1 MVGIHPW
8 AFLVIFSSLI
18 VLLFLTCYFS
28 SDSVFLF
35 DLFKYVYHRFTSHT
49 GWFIGSEEPLPHARL
64 FNSRVR
70 LTYMATS
77 FYFNPAPLRDA
88 TNVHIWIPS
97 YHFLFS
103 THAPLA
109 GVQLVTPPNAS
120 VSIEFQP
127 IHPIRDATISM
138 QAATIQYNISPLHPC
153 VVQL

>member
-1 MVGIHPW
+1 MEGIYVW

-18 VLLFLTCYFS
+18 VLLFLTYYFP

-35 DLFKYVYHRFTSHT
+35 NLFKYVYHRFTSQT
-49 GWFIGSEEPLPHARL
+49 TWFSSSEGIMLGYL
-64 FNSRVR
+64 FNSRVW

-77 FYFNPAPLRDA
+77 FYFTPAPLRDA

-97 YHFLFS
+97 HHFLFS